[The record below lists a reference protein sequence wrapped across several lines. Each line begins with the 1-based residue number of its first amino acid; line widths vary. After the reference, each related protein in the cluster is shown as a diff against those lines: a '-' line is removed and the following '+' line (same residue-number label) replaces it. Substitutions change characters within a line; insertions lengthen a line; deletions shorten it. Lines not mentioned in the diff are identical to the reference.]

1 MMSAIAVAAIPIA
14 GLVLLVAI
22 AAVTGRKI
30 EISRS
35 KITFWPRPRK

>member
-1 MMSAIAVAAIPIA
+1 MLST
-14 GLVLLVAI
+14 VLLSPIVGIISLVMI

-35 KITFWPRPRK
+35 KIVLWPRPPKR